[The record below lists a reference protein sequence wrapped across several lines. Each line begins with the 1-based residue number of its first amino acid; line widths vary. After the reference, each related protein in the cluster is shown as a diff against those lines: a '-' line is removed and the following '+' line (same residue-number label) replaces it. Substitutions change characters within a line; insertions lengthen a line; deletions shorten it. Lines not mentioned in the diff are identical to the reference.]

1 MTGKKFLD
9 VILEVDRH
17 AMNTPADV
25 RNMVEHDRRV
35 DLNEIGH
42 KGPRRYRARALRQF
56 PQYVPPSPKGFPTG
70 SSQSPMR
77 VGFGS

>member
-17 AMNTPADV
+17 AVNTPADV

-35 DLNEIGH
+35 DLNEIVI
-42 KGPRRYRARALRQF
+42 RARTDIAPAR
-56 PQYVPPSPKGFPTG
+56 
-70 SSQSPMR
+70 
-77 VGFGS
+77 